1 MEERHLKK
9 YFSNYLHKYL
19 TNGPKVEEILHMAYN
34 LTKKTLEQSQASP
47 IGCFPFTR
55 NDWQKLFIMKDT
67 KHGKYFFNAKK
78 MIQLQQN
85 KECLSYQ

>member
-1 MEERHLKK
+1 MRVEMFKKKRKTLTMEERHLKK

-55 NDWQKLFIMKDT
+55 ND
-67 KHGKYFFNAKK
+67 
-78 MIQLQQN
+78 
-85 KECLSYQ
+85 